1 MRWWLTPTWRCTKL
15 HVSRYFYRKG
25 FNKRICTFKFCESAV
40 QLTFPGDPS
49 GPMASLPRPPAAPE
63 IPKIPVQR
71 VNELDWAE

>member
-40 QLTFPGDPS
+40 QSALSRRPQRAHGVVTATPCRSRDPEDS
-49 GPMASLPRPPAAPE
+49 RPAG
-63 IPKIPVQR
+63 Q
-71 VNELDWAE
+71 